1 MSRCKISEILLLIV
15 INIVL
20 LILCFV
26 VGGLLALKLRIN
38 TNLEYTQKIQDHAV
52 YLLERLTD
60 VEK

>member
-20 LILCFV
+20 LILCFI
-26 VGGLLALKLRIN
+26 VGCLLALRLWIN

-60 VEK
+60 EGK